1 MSKIQKILTDLKISE
16 RKFFKACGVNS
27 YKQCRYL
34 KSGIKSDKLA
44 KEMGLKLY
52 EIMGKI
58 IDLSEQGFDILEDK
72 GFRKKSLLWW
82 ASLHYKA
89 KKSYA
94 RDNYPDKVWTR
105 LKYGE
110 IENIY
115 MKQLKKY

>member
-16 RKFFKACGVNS
+16 REFFNACGVNS

-34 KSGIKSDKLA
+34 KSGIKNEKLA

-58 IDLSEQGFDILEDK
+58 IDLSEKGFDILEDK
-72 GFRKKSLLWW
+72 GFRKKALLWW
-82 ASLHYKA
+82 SSLHYKA
-89 KKSYA
+89 KKNFA
-94 RDNYPDKVWTR
+94 RDYYPEKAWTR

-110 IENIY
+110 IEKIY
-115 MKQLKKY
+115 ISQLQK